1 VKGFDY
7 DLVIIG
13 GSAIARY
20 AAAQATR
27 ARVAL
32 VEPAPPSLAT
42 LHRHTLTQAGRIAH
56 QIRQA
61 DLWGFTQPAPTVEWQ
76 ELADWT
82 TRVAETLVEEQSL
95 ESLAASGVDVVI
107 GAGAFCARGF
117 SVNGRV
123 LRSRA
128 YLLAPATQPAIPAIP
143 GLTDVTYL
151 TVESLIKLPHR
162 PDRLIILSNEPVGI
176 ELAQSLNRLGTEV
189 TLIVESS
196 QLLTPADP
204 EAMDLIRTE
213 LEIEGVTVL
222 TQSQVTQVGQNGG
235 LKRIRLGDKILEAD
249 ELLVVMGR
257 RSHLEELNLQSIS
270 VQWNPQGI
278 PVNRSLQTSNASVY
292 ACGEAIGGYAI
303 SHLGEYEADLAL
315 HNALT
320 FFKRPTEYQFI
331 PWAVLTQPEFA
342 QVGFTEAQ
350 ARKIY
355 SDIRILRQ
363 PWQTLEKAAMQSET
377 TGFCQIIVRRNGVIL
392 GAQMVGLGAS
402 EAIASIALAM
412 RSKLKVGAVLGSAIA
427 QSTMIAPTF
436 SQIIRQTAQQWRR

>member
-13 GSAIARY
+13 GSAVGRY

-32 VEPAPPSLAT
+32 VELAPPSLAT

-61 DLWGFTQPAPTVEWQ
+61 DLWGFSQPAPTVQWQ

-82 TRVAETLVEEQSL
+82 TRVAETLGEEQSL
-95 ESLAASGVDVVI
+95 ESLAASGVDVVV
-107 GAGAFCARGF
+107 GAGAFCDRGF
-117 SVNGRV
+117 SVNGRR

-143 GLTDVTYL
+143 GLADIPYL
-151 TVESLIKLPHR
+151 TVESLITLPHR
-162 PDRLIILSNEPVGI
+162 PDRLIILSHEPAGI
-176 ELAQSLNRLGTEV
+176 ELAQSLNYLGTEV

-196 QLLTPADP
+196 HLLPQADP
-204 EAMDLIRTE
+204 EAMDLLRTE

-235 LKRIRLGDKILEAD
+235 LKRIRIGDKILEAD

-257 RSHLEELNLQSIS
+257 RSHLEDLNLQSIS
-270 VQWNPQGI
+270 VQWQPHGI

-292 ACGEAIGGYAI
+292 ACGETLGGYAI
-303 SHLGEYEADLAL
+303 PHLGEYEAEIAL

-331 PWAVLTQPEFA
+331 PWGVLTQPEFA
-342 QVGFTEAQ
+342 QVGFTAAQ
-350 ARKIY
+350 ARNLY
-355 SDIRILRQ
+355 SDITVLRH

-392 GAQMVGLGAS
+392 GAQMVGVGAS
-402 EAIASIALAM
+402 EAIASIAIAM
-412 RSKLKVGAVLGSAIA
+412 RSKLRVEAIA
-427 QSTMIAPTF
+427 QSAMISPTF
-436 SQIIRQTAQQWRR
+436 SQIIRQTAQHDSGRSR